1 MQAAVSNS
9 SHISSALFSDVRAGD
24 CRSLGPEALMYP
36 SSPKLMRSPFVSV
49 AQGTGGEEGKV
60 C

>member
-1 MQAAVSNS
+1 MSNS

-24 CRSLGPEALMYP
+24 CRSLGPEALMSP
-36 SSPKLMRSPFVSV
+36 SSPKLIRSPFVSV